1 MRYDDPETVRLVE
14 DEVRSGN
21 WKRWGA
27 YLPER
32 QWATVREDYGADG
45 DVWRYF
51 PHDHAR
57 SRAYRWGEDGLLGL
71 TDRQCRLCFALALWN
86 EKDPILKERL
96 FGLTN
101 GEGNHGED
109 AKELWYYLD
118 ATPTAS
124 YLKALYKYPQAAFPY
139 RELVEGNRDRSR
151 FEPELEIL
159 DTGVFD
165 GGRYFDVFV
174 EYAKASPEDIL
185 VAITIHNRGP
195 EAAPLHVLP
204 SLWFR
209 NTWSWGRSGEGY
221 WPKPAMGVQ
230 TPPADAAAQ
239 IWGDHASLGRYELAL
254 SPGPNGEAPAIHF
267 TDNESN
273 LERLWR
279 APNTTPYVKDAFHRL
294 VVAGERGAVNPN
306 AEGTKSAA
314 HYRFVI
320 PAGGSVTL
328 KLRLQP
334 SIGNA
339 DRRVP
344 RFGNAFDEVLAL
356 RKHESDLFHR
366 ARTPNLP
373 PEEERVVR
381 QARAGLLFTKQ
392 FYWYVVKDWLEGDPG
407 QPPPP
412 PRTRNQDWRHL
423 YNRDVISV
431 PDKWEYPWYASWDL
445 AFHMIP
451 MAELDPMFAKDQLV
465 LFLREWYLH
474 PNGQIPAY
482 EFNMGDVNPP
492 VFAWAAW
499 RTYKTSAPRGE
510 RDRVFLARVFAKLL
524 INFTWWVNR
533 KDEDDDNIFSG
544 GFLGLDNIG
553 VFDRSKPL
561 PMGGRLAQADGTA
574 WMGFYA
580 AQLLAIAFE
589 LADVIAVEDLAS
601 KFFEHF
607 VAIADA
613 INSFGGSGLWD
624 EEDGFYYDQIEI
636 GGRSMP
642 LRVRSMV
649 GLIPLFTAEV
659 LEESVLDRL
668 PRFRRRMD
676 WLLQNRGDLAKSI
689 SYMEVPAHAEGG
701 QRLLAIPNKERL
713 VRALK
718 YVLDEDEFLSPY
730 GIRSLSRVHEKEPYV
745 FRVGGEEYRVDYAP
759 ADSTTGM
766 FGGNSNWRGPVWLPL
781 NYLLIEAL
789 ERYDFFYGDSLHVE
803 CPTGSGN
810 MMRLK
815 QVAREIAARITR
827 IFTPDERGVL
837 PCWGPHGD
845 RLARDPHFKDLVPF
859 HEYFHADKGWGCG
872 AEHQTGWTSLVVGC
886 IGKVR
891 AKK

>member
-1 MRYDDPETVRLVE
+1 MRYDDPETRRLAE
-14 DEVRSGN
+14 DAARSGN

-32 QWATVREDYGADG
+32 QWATVREDYSADG

-71 TDRQCRLCFALALWN
+71 TDRQCRLCFAVALWN
-86 EKDPILKERL
+86 ERDPILKERL

-124 YLKALYKYPQAAFPY
+124 YLKALYKYPQAEFPY
-139 RELVEGNRDRSR
+139 RELIEANARRSR
-151 FEPELEIL
+151 LEPEFEIL

-165 GGRYFDVFV
+165 GDRYFDVFV
-174 EYAKASPEDIL
+174 EYAKAGPEDIL
-185 VAITIHNRGP
+185 VRLTVHNRGP

-204 SLWFR
+204 TLWFR
-209 NTWSWGRSGEGY
+209 NTWSWGRTGEGY
-221 WPKPAMGVQ
+221 FPKPSLAVGRAA
-230 TPPADAAAQ
+230 PGAAASVLAE
-239 IWGDHASLGRYELAL
+239 HASLGRFTLAIGAGQAGAAPELY
-254 SPGPNGEAPAIHF
+254 F
-267 TDNESN
+267 TENETN
-273 LERLWR
+273 AERLWG
-279 APNTTPYVKDAFHRL
+279 APNASPYVKDAFHERVVGGRADAVNPARIGTKMAAHHRL
-294 VVAGERGAVNPN
+294 VV
-306 AEGTKSAA
+306 
-314 HYRFVI
+314 

-328 KLRLQP
+328 RLRLHAAGETAGAAP
-334 SIGNA
+334 DLLG
-339 DRRVP
+339 P
-344 RFGNAFDEVLAL
+344 AFDAVFTERIREA
-356 RKHESDLFHR
+356 DAFHR
-366 ARTPNLP
+366 ARTPALSP
-373 PEEERVVR
+373 DEERVVR

-392 FYWYVVKDWLEGDPG
+392 FYWYVVKDWLDGDPG
-407 QPPPP
+407 HPKP
-412 PRTRNQDWRHL
+412 PRRSRNRDWKHL

-451 MAELDPMFAKDQLV
+451 MAELDPEFAKDQLV

-474 PNGQIPAY
+474 PNGQLPAY

-533 KDEDDDNIFSG
+533 KDEDDDNIFAG

-561 PMGGRLAQADGTA
+561 PLGGRLAQADGTA

-589 LADVIAVEDLAS
+589 LADVMAVEDLAS

-613 INSFGGSGLWD
+613 INSFGGTGLWD

-636 GGRSMP
+636 QGRSMP

-659 LEESVLDRL
+659 LEEEVLARL
-668 PRFRRRMD
+668 PRFRKRME
-676 WLLQNRGDLAKSI
+676 WLLENRSDLAKSI
-689 SYMEVPAHAEGG
+689 SYMESPAHEGG
-701 QRLLAIPNKERL
+701 GHRLLAIPNRERL
-713 VRALK
+713 VRALR

-730 GIRSLSRVHEKEPYV
+730 GVRSLSRVHEREPYV
-745 FRVGGEEYRVDYAP
+745 FRIGGEEYRVDYAP
-759 ADSTTGM
+759 GDSTTGM
-766 FGGNSNWRGPVWLPL
+766 FGGNSNWRGPIWLPL

-789 ERYDFFYGDSLHVE
+789 ERYDFFYGDDLLVE

-810 MMRLK
+810 YMRLK
-815 QVAREIAARITR
+815 QVAREIASRIER
-827 IFTPDERGVL
+827 LFTPDERGVM
-837 PCWGPHGD
+837 PSWGPHGE
-845 RLARDPHFKDLVPF
+845 RFAADPHFRDLVQF
-859 HEYFHADKGWGCG
+859 HEYFHAEKGWGCG
-872 AEHQTGWTSLVVGC
+872 ADHQTGWTSLVIGC